1 MQQAADVLLVSSQDG
16 GLLHV
21 GIALH
26 ENCKSLPLIA
36 TLELCAGV
44 IARFVSASSR
54 YSADSAEE
62 DEAFVGAKSLPGSL
76 RAFSVKS
83 VPALISLIISLR
95 GLEDFLYDSSC
106 C

>member
-1 MQQAADVLLVSSQDG
+1 MLRVSSQDG

-21 GIALH
+21 GIALL

-54 YSADSAEE
+54 YSADSAE
-62 DEAFVGAKSLPGSL
+62 
-76 RAFSVKS
+76 
-83 VPALISLIISLR
+83 
-95 GLEDFLYDSSC
+95 
-106 C
+106 